1 MATSIQIL
9 RTVVDG
15 AMGEITVTFENKT
28 GAPCTAVKITVED
41 GGAVSPNAEG
51 HLGYLPASTDGGYDV
66 GTVAVNE
73 TVVRSFAVKPVDAE
87 SGKTYQA
94 NAKVE
99 FSGGGPE
106 TATAE
111 IFVEA
116 RPEVYAAIGAAETL
130 RAQFLELYNNAKQK
144 GREIHEDTALPDT
157 KGDPT
162 SRALQPTSFQWA
174 LQMVE
179 LGTKVFR
186 LGGPPRGSGTAEQ
199 D

>member
-1 MATSIQIL
+1 MAVSIEIT

-15 AMGEITVTFENKT
+15 AMGELTVTYQNSS
-28 GAPCTAVKITVED
+28 AAAVNDVRITVED

-51 HLGYLPASTDGGYDV
+51 HLVYLPGSTDGGYV
-66 GTVAVNE
+66 IATVAAGDSVAK
-73 TVVRSFAVKPVDAE
+73 SFAVKSVDAE
-87 SGKTYQA
+87 AGKTYQA
-94 NAKVE
+94 TARAALAA
-99 FSGGGPE
+99 GDE
-106 TATAE
+106 TASVE

-130 RAQFLELYNNAKQK
+130 RAQLLDLYNNAKQK
-144 GREIHEDTALPDT
+144 GREIHEDTALPET
-157 KGDPT
+157 KGDPA

-179 LGTKVFR
+179 VGTKLFR
-186 LGGPPRGSGTAEQ
+186 LGGPPRGSGPSEH